1 MFSTTATVAKAT
13 SLEMVN
19 QGPRST
25 FKVEEGGGGGGGR
38 RFSYGSGKGEGFRRK
53 LTVEKKWGEL

>member
-25 FKVEEGGGGGGGR
+25 FKVEEGGGGGGGV
-38 RFSYGSGKGEGFRRK
+38 GFRMDRGRGRG
-53 LTVEKKWGEL
+53 LGEN